1 MCKVPYLEAIGSL
14 NYLAVATQPNISFSV
29 LLLVQFMGNL
39 GRVHWEAV
47 KHVDEPGIMVQRF
60 F

>member
-29 LLLVQFMGNL
+29 LLLVQFMGEFT
-39 GRVHWEAV
+39 GRLLNMLMSLISWYKDVSR
-47 KHVDEPGIMVQRF
+47 G
-60 F
+60 